1 MRSDSSASSKSK
13 LYLLDREDGLTI
25 YGAQTGHLTDDWFS
39 GQSNV
44 DQAAAIAS
52 GAVDPDDYRVT
63 VNAHKGYNV
72 YRTNGVNYILA
83 HDGDT
88 FEKISRDFRIS
99 ARNLRKFNDVG
110 KNAQPVANEVIY
122 IGRKKKRWDG
132 NVLLHTVREGR
143 NPLVARTVLRHPHQ
157 IAGTSEQTQ
166 GRRCADPPV
175 QRSRYDNQSFDIA
188 WKAYPCERKSSKPS

>member
-1 MRSDSSASSKSK
+1 
-13 LYLLDREDGLTI
+13 
-25 YGAQTGHLTDDWFS
+25 
-39 GQSNV
+39 
-44 DQAAAIAS
+44 

-99 ARNLRKFNDVG
+99 ARNLRKFNDVS

-132 NVLLHTVREGR
+132 NVLLHTVREGETLWSLGQSYGIR
-143 NPLVARTVLRHPHQ
+143 TKSLARLNKLKEGDALTP
-157 IAGTSEQTQ
+157 GTTIKI
-166 GRRCADPPV
+166 R
-175 QRSRYDNQSFDIA
+175 
-188 WKAYPCERKSSKPS
+188 

>member
-1 MRSDSSASSKSK
+1 M
-13 LYLLDREDGLTI
+13 
-25 YGAQTGHLTDDWFS
+25 
-39 GQSNV
+39 
-44 DQAAAIAS
+44 
-52 GAVDPDDYRVT
+52 T

-99 ARNLRKFNDVG
+99 ARNLRKFNDVS

-132 NVLLHTVREGR
+132 NVLLHTVREGETLWSLGQSYGIR
-143 NPLVARTVLRHPHQ
+143 TKSLARLNKLKEGDALTP
-157 IAGTSEQTQ
+157 GTTIKI
-166 GRRCADPPV
+166 R
-175 QRSRYDNQSFDIA
+175 
-188 WKAYPCERKSSKPS
+188 